1 MTGPRLT
8 VGATPWRTHHIT
20 RSPPT
25 TEAPASET
33 PRDGQSDFDFALG
46 RWEFHLRRL
55 RDPLTGSTEWVDYHG
70 ESHATPLWDGRANI
84 DELRI
89 ESADGDVIDGLT
101 LRLYDRETGE
111 WKLYWANARNGAL
124 SLPPTVGRFA
134 EDGHG
139 EFYDREELNGRPI
152 LVRFIWSQITP
163 TSAHFEQAFSLDDGA
178 TWEVNWISDQ
188 TRISD

>member
-1 MTGPRLT
+1 MTS
-8 VGATPWRTHHIT
+8 
-20 RSPPT
+20 SPPT

-33 PRDGQSDFDFALG
+33 PRDGQHDFDFALG

-70 ESHATPLWDGRANI
+70 ESHARPLWNGRANI

-152 LVRFIWSQITP
+152 LVRFIWSEITP

-188 TRISD
+188 TRIGD

>member
-1 MTGPRLT
+1 MTS
-8 VGATPWRTHHIT
+8 
-20 RSPPT
+20 SPPT

-33 PRDGQSDFDFALG
+33 PRNGQRDFDFALG

-70 ESHATPLWDGRANI
+70 ESHARPLWDGRANI